1 MDTYQSFGE
10 KLHALRTQKAL
21 TVSALAKQIGV
32 STRAVACWEAG
43 SSYPTDVAIYDQLA
57 SVFGVDVNVLKSDEE
72 VFMTE
77 VMRLYGSRGVR
88 QAQELDCK
96 LSSESGP
103 ELSPEDERAFIQEIR
118 RLFLDAK
125 QRAKKCTPTKYRKD
139 IIVN

>member
-88 QAQELDCK
+88 QAQELYQSALSCSDLNFPPEEMHAFK
-96 LSSESGP
+96 LD
-103 ELSPEDERAFIQEIR
+103 LQDI
-118 RLFLDAK
+118 FLIAK
-125 QRAKKCTPTKYRKD
+125 QGATKYTPRKYRTD
-139 IIVN
+139 IA